1 MVKIRTFF
9 LLLCLIIFPFSAISG
24 SNTPEDAIKARQ
36 EIMKY
41 IGSQSRTLRNIQR
54 GGAEFDPATAK
65 SIGQA
70 INSMS
75 LALPFLFFEGSFEG
89 ETDSKQEIL
98 TSGNFEI
105 QLENLQKASLL
116 LSQVTSEDEFNE
128 AFSQLGQTCSSCHRE
143 FRN

>member
-1 MVKIRTFF
+1 MPF
-9 LLLCLIIFPFSAISG
+9 LAISG
-24 SNTPEDAIKARQ
+24 SNTPEDAIQARQ

-54 GGAEFDPATAK
+54 GGTEFDPTTTK

-70 INSMS
+70 IYAMS
-75 LALPFLFFEGSFEG
+75 ISLPFLFFEGSFEG

-98 TSGNFEI
+98 TSENFEI
-105 QLENLQKASLL
+105 HLEKLQKASQL
-116 LSQVTSEDEFNE
+116 LSQATNEDEFNV

-143 FRN
+143 FRK